1 MPPWARLVR
10 TRWIDDALDVIQR
23 PDGIRL
29 ARPLRTLFRLAAVS
43 SQHRFERAAE
53 DVWHLGLATPAEVG
67 EYLTAIRRQGL
78 TGVTKFA
85 TWLEQTMPRSAASQ
99 SGLELDFVALI
110 RRLGL
115 PDPERQYPLTLP
127 SGEVVHLDLAW
138 PDIRLAVEPG
148 HSWWHGGELRA
159 RADEARDRACHAV
172 GWQVERY
179 SQDDQHDPAT
189 GPELVAMYRRRA
201 DLCHLGR
208 VSRD

>member
-67 EYLTAIRRQGL
+67 EYLTAIRRRGL

-99 SGLELDFVALI
+99 RGL
-110 RRLGL
+110 GSTSS
-115 PDPERQYPLTLP
+115 P
-127 SGEVVHLDLAW
+127 
-138 PDIRLAVEPG
+138 
-148 HSWWHGGELRA
+148 
-159 RADEARDRACHAV
+159 
-172 GWQVERY
+172 
-179 SQDDQHDPAT
+179 
-189 GPELVAMYRRRA
+189 
-201 DLCHLGR
+201 
-208 VSRD
+208 